1 MMGRRK
7 VTPQS
12 LVVARRAHPA
22 SRRSGGGRLRW
33 LTDKV
38 AKRREQRHRR
48 IPELRARGLT
58 DGQIRSRMNVY
69 SGKPWPK
76 SEQKWFEQVLRDG
89 TQ

>member
-1 MMGRRK
+1 M
-7 VTPQS
+7 
-12 LVVARRAHPA
+12 LD
-22 SRRSGGGRLRW
+22 RRSGN
-33 LTDKV
+33 
-38 AKRREQRHRR
+38 A
-48 IPELRARGLT
+48 P